1 MDPKFRAKSFR
12 KEILSEWRGGEEVPD
27 PETGIRR
34 AASLVDAIL
43 KSIGA
48 ADGIDEERVRSAW
61 SELAGPAIAQHTS
74 PVSLRKGELVLR
86 VSQPAMRFH
95 LEQMKPMLLERLRMQ
110 LGKDRLKAIRFTL
123 G

>member
-1 MDPKFRAKSFR
+1 MDPKSRAKSFR
-12 KEILSEWRGGEEVPD
+12 QEILSEWRGGVEIPD
-27 PETGIRR
+27 TQSGIRK
-34 AASLVDAIL
+34 AGSLVDAIL

-48 ADGIDEERVRSAW
+48 ADGIDEERVRGAW
-61 SELAGPAIAQHTS
+61 SELAGPVIAQHTS